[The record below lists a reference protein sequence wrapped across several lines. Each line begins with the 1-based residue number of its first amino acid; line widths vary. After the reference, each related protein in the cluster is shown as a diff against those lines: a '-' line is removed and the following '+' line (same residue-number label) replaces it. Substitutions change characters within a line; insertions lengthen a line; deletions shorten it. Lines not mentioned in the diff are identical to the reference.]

1 MDGAAMGNDQ
11 PPEPAAQLRLA
22 TSLAQLP
29 SRRPLPT
36 PASMQGMAAMFRE
49 ANSTNPPGL
58 LLLTAGLGAIS
69 VLTSVGWLIERRR
82 RRTEEDSILWA
93 DVQPQASSMGAT
105 KGSLDD
111 ILREGRTPAESARA
125 IYVTAIGET
134 TSRREAT
141 LIDLHELDDKL
152 QRRLKRGD
160 QNAAVLL
167 LQQHLVD
174 FRYTSPWVFL
184 ELRELYLDL
193 NLQKEWEV
201 AREAFRVRFGQN
213 APLWISLSTASAQL
227 EDDTQL
233 CEGLSSL
240 WPNRPARMWM
250 LRWLLGE
257 HDMRVKAMGPA
268 LLPLGVYRDL
278 MVVDRLLDD
287 IMPQTTAYQDTL

>member
-1 MDGAAMGNDQ
+1 MGIAAVGIDL

-22 TSLAQLP
+22 TSLAQQP
-29 SRRPLPT
+29 SRQALPT
-36 PASMQGMAAMFRE
+36 PAAEVPSLLPKPAPASMQGMVALFRE
-49 ANSTNPPGL
+49 ANNTNPPGL
-58 LLLTAGLGAIS
+58 LLLTAGLGALS
-69 VLTSVGWLIERRR
+69 LLSSVGWLIERRLR
-82 RRTEEDSILWA
+82 KTEEDSILWA

-105 KGSLDD
+105 RASLDD
-111 ILREGRTPAESARA
+111 ILPEGRTAAESARA

-141 LIDLHELDDKL
+141 LIDLHELNDKL

-174 FRYTSPWVFL
+174 FRYSSPWVFL

-193 NLQKEWEV
+193 NLQQEWEV
-201 AREAFRVRFGQN
+201 
-213 APLWISLSTASAQL
+213 
-227 EDDTQL
+227 DDFQL
-233 CEGLSSL
+233 CEGVSSL

-257 HDMRVKAMGPA
+257 HDMRIKSMGPP

-278 MVVDRLLDD
+278 MVLDRLLDEV
-287 IMPQTTAYQDTL
+287 MPQTTAYQDTL